1 MKTKDQSVKMKMR
14 SGGVAEDVMGGQAGF
29 ERRLQQVGQFAKG
42 IGTEEDRGIL
52 EGILSSRQ
60 AQGFLGNI
68 GNVSVPKG
76 MQVRKAR
83 SIRGARPIRE
93 E

>member
-1 MKTKDQSVKMKMR
+1 MKTQDQSVKMKMR
-14 SGGVAEDVMGGQAGF
+14 SGGVAEDVLGGQAGF
-29 ERRLQQVGQFAKG
+29 ERRLQQVGQYAKG
-42 IGTEEDRGIL
+42 IGTAEDRSIL
-52 EGILSSRQ
+52 ESLLSSKQ
-60 AQGFLGNI
+60 AQGFLSNI
-68 GNVSVPKG
+68 GNVSVPKS